1 MKALKFKGQWTLRI
15 WRCAFAIPMLFAPG
29 NTGQIGPRIWPG
41 VRQFNVGWALSGSVT
56 GMAHFF
62 QSQFKSSSS
71 HRDAGPR
78 GRHSVARQHRRRS
91 RDHAG
96 EIVSRGGT
104 NNAIDDLAEQ
114 NFAEAERLRAEW
126 RTESNQQA
134 IEKLRKAFDYSTA
147 LSDVRGKVRALRG
160 IGQVY
165 CSLDENREA
174 MTFLHRALALN
185 KSVNDVATEAGI
197 LNDIGY
203 LEFEIGDNREALRY
217 AIQALRL
224 SQATRDP
231 RKEAQALYILGES
244 RYGAGRLTEALE
256 YLTQVLERW
265 ERLGDKDGQ
274 VKTLVSLGYTYTELG
289 DAAKA
294 LESYNQA
301 LAISRSATDRH
312 GEALTLRA
320 LGNLQTKLG
329 ETQHALELFL
339 QASEILRT
347 IDDRHLKATVLGGLG
362 YVYDTLGEKQRA
374 LAYYEQVL
382 SIFKDI
388 GLAWCIAEA
397 HLVIGKVRYS
407 LGDNQPAL
415 FDYDTALA
423 IFHSLK
429 MVRREATTL
438 AYIGLVHDSQGD
450 KAGALVYYRRS
461 LALTPAGQDQRYRAY
476 TLNYIAR
483 ILESF
488 GEERR
493 PLEYYRR
500 ALALNRDASDP
511 LGESSTL
518 FNMARF
524 QLGRGNL
531 HEARTLIDAAVR
543 IAEALRANVAS
554 QDLRTSY
561 FASIHQFYQLYVD
574 VLMQLHKRQPDQG
587 SDVLAFE
594 TSERARARS
603 MLELLVEGR
612 ANFGQPSEES
622 LLVRQAE
629 LQRALSIQAE
639 KQMQLL
645 GRRHTEVE
653 ARSVLRE
660 IDQVIAEYD
669 SVRARI
675 RATSPHA
682 ALTQPRPSRLSE
694 MQQML
699 GDKDLLLEYSLGEA
713 RSYVWAVTRT
723 TITAYEL
730 PSEEEIQRETR
741 RLYELFTA
749 NQMRSGVTFAEHQA
763 RLAEARTNLA
773 PQTRRVSEIILGPVG
788 SQLCKRRLL
797 IVGDGTMQYLPF
809 QALVTPAIPGL
820 RASEEGHLLIEDH
833 EIIYEPSASVLLELQ
848 VETAQRKPAP
858 KTIAVFADPV
868 YDREDP
874 RVRSTH
880 QTLDDTFAGNYNRLA
895 LERTLR
901 DVNLGQTNNQIP
913 RLLASRDEAEAI
925 IACVRDKMSF
935 AAVGFQANKPTVL
948 DPNLD
953 QYRILHFATHGVLD
967 SQRPELSGVI
977 LSLIDRNGDP
987 QDGFL
992 RLQEVCNLRLNADL
1006 VVLSACNTGLG
1017 KDVRGEGV
1025 VGLTRGFMYAG
1036 AASVMS
1042 SLWKVDDEA
1051 TAELIGSFYKY
1062 TLRDGLT
1069 PEAALREAQLQLSRK
1084 PRWRDPYYWASFV
1097 IQGEYEER
1105 IQVAEARHGPLI
1117 PGIRWM
1123 MLSLAIIVGLY
1134 IVVRRVRTG
1143 TLRV

>member
-1 MKALKFKGQWTLRI
+1 MKALRFKRRLSRRI

-29 NTGQIGPRIWPG
+29 NTGQVGLRAGIWPS
-41 VRQFNVGWALSGSVT
+41 VRQSSTGWALSDSVT
-56 GMAHFF
+56 GVSHLF
-62 QSQFKSSSS
+62 QSQVKSLSS

-78 GRHSVARQHRRRS
+78 RRFSVARQHS
-91 RDHAG
+91 RCRGDHAG

-104 NNAIDDLAEQ
+104 KNAIRDLAEQ
-114 NFAEAERLRAEW
+114 NFTEAERLRAEW
-126 RTESNQQA
+126 RTESSQRA
-134 IEKLRKAFDYSTA
+134 IEKLKKAFDYSSA
-147 LSDVRGKVRALRG
+147 LSDVRGRVRALRA

-174 MTFLHRALALN
+174 MTFLHRALTLN
-185 KSVNDVATEAGI
+185 KSANDVATEAGI

-203 LEFEIGDNREALRY
+203 LKFEIGDNREALRY

-224 SQATRDP
+224 SQATGDP

-244 RYGAGRLTEALE
+244 HYGAGRLKEALE
-256 YLTQVLERW
+256 YLTQGLEGW

-294 LESYNQA
+294 VESYNQA

-339 QASEILRT
+339 RASEILRT

-388 GLAWCIAEA
+388 DRAWSIAEV
-397 HLVIGKVRYS
+397 HLAIGKVRYS

-423 IFHSLK
+423 IFHNLK

-524 QLGRGNL
+524 QLDRGNL
-531 HEARTLIDAAVR
+531 DEARTLIDAAVR
-543 IAEALRANVAS
+543 IAEALRTNVAS

-561 FASIHQFYQLYVD
+561 FASIHRFYQLCVD

-587 SDVLAFE
+587 FDALAFE

-612 ANFGQPSEES
+612 ANFGQPVEKS
-622 LLVRQAE
+622 LLVREAE
-629 LQRALSIQAE
+629 LQRALSIKAE
-639 KQMQLL
+639 EHMQLL

-675 RATSPHA
+675 KATSPHA

-694 MQQML
+694 IQQML
-699 GDKDLLLEYSLGEA
+699 DDNDLLLEYSLGEA

-741 RLYELFTA
+741 RLYD
-749 NQMRSGVTFAEHQA
+749 
-763 RLAEARTNLA
+763 
-773 PQTRRVSEIILGPVG
+773 
-788 SQLCKRRLL
+788 LL
-797 IVGDGTMQYLPF
+797 YG
-809 QALVTPAIPGL
+809 
-820 RASEEGHLLIEDH
+820 
-833 EIIYEPSASVLLELQ
+833 
-848 VETAQRKPAP
+848 
-858 KTIAVFADPV
+858 
-868 YDREDP
+868 
-874 RVRSTH
+874 
-880 QTLDDTFAGNYNRLA
+880 
-895 LERTLR
+895 
-901 DVNLGQTNNQIP
+901 
-913 RLLASRDEAEAI
+913 
-925 IACVRDKMSF
+925 
-935 AAVGFQANKPTVL
+935 
-948 DPNLD
+948 
-953 QYRILHFATHGVLD
+953 
-967 SQRPELSGVI
+967 
-977 LSLIDRNGDP
+977 
-987 QDGFL
+987 
-992 RLQEVCNLRLNADL
+992 
-1006 VVLSACNTGLG
+1006 
-1017 KDVRGEGV
+1017 
-1025 VGLTRGFMYAG
+1025 
-1036 AASVMS
+1036 
-1042 SLWKVDDEA
+1042 
-1051 TAELIGSFYKY
+1051 
-1062 TLRDGLT
+1062 
-1069 PEAALREAQLQLSRK
+1069 
-1084 PRWRDPYYWASFV
+1084 
-1097 IQGEYEER
+1097 
-1105 IQVAEARHGPLI
+1105 
-1117 PGIRWM
+1117 
-1123 MLSLAIIVGLY
+1123 
-1134 IVVRRVRTG
+1134 
-1143 TLRV
+1143 